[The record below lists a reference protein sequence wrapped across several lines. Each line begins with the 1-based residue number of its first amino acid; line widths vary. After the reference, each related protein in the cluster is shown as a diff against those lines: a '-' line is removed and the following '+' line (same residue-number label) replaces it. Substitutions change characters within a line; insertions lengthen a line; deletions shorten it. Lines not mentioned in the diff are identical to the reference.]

1 MVRVETEGDSATARQ
16 LWAVMLGDLVSL
28 RLAESRGVDPATMDA
43 IEGLKDELG
52 RP

>member
-1 MVRVETEGDSATARQ
+1 
-16 LWAVMLGDLVSL
+16 MLGDLVSL
-28 RLAESRGVDPATMDA
+28 RLAEARGVDPGPVDA